1 MAFIDIIIFIVYFL
15 VMLGVGFYFSGKHRS
30 ERDYFTGGGNMSS
43 GHVGL
48 SVVATDVGGG
58 FSIGLGGI
66 GFTMG
71 LSGSWLLFTGLIGAW
86 ISAALLI
93 PRVFSWQKAHS
104 RHFLTLPQVF
114 GFLYNKKVAFA
125 AAIICII
132 GYTGFTSSQLLA
144 GAKLTAAT
152 FPRYDTGTM
161 LWIMGAIAVVYTMLG
176 GMKAVIYTDTIQW
189 AILLLGLIG
198 VALPVAW
205 TKLGGYA
212 GIAPYL
218 TDYMLSLN
226 HISWRHIVN
235 WSVTI
240 IPIWFVGMTLYQ
252 RIFACRDERAAK
264 KAWYIA
270 GVLEWPFMAFTGV
283 LLGMLANVAIQKGV
297 VPVAGGVLQD
307 PEMGLPLL
315 IRNIL
320 PAGLTGIVVAAYF
333 SAVLSTADSCLMA
346 ASGSVVG
353 DLVPRRFKLRDKGV
367 VRLSQVFTLLI
378 GLLAILLASTMEQVL
393 ALMLYAYAFMVS
405 GLFVPVVAA
414 MFVKQRYAQAALWS
428 MITGGGTTISLILSG
443 AALPWDLDAN
453 VFGLSAAFATYMI
466 IHQLMR
472 RMPGHTQAAS
482 PLQSPEAR
490 RLARPEKA
498 DS

>member
-1 MAFIDIIIFIVYFL
+1 MTIIDIIIFAVYFFL
-15 VMLGVGFYFSGKHRS
+15 MLGIGFYFSNKHQD

-86 ISAALLI
+86 VSAALLI
-93 PRVFSWQKAHS
+93 PRVFKWQKANG

-114 GFLYNKKVAFA
+114 GFLYNKKVAVVA
-125 AAIICII
+125 AVICII

-152 FPRYDTGTM
+152 FPEMGAGTM
-161 LWIMGAIAVVYTMLG
+161 LWIMGAIAVIYTMLG
-176 GMKAVIYTDTIQW
+176 GMKAVIYTDTVQW
-189 AILLLGLIG
+189 IVLLLGLMG
-198 VALPVAW
+198 VAIPLAW
-205 TKLGGYA
+205 HKLGGYD

-218 TDYMLSLN
+218 TEEMLSLSN
-226 HISWRHIVN
+226 ISWQDILN

-252 RIFACRDERAAK
+252 RIFACKNEKAARR
-264 KAWYIA
+264 AWYFA

-283 LLGMLANVAIQKGV
+283 ILGMLANVAVQKGV
-297 VPVAGGVLQD
+297 IPTTGPLMD
-307 PEMGLPLL
+307 NEMGLPLL
-315 IRNIL
+315 IKNIL
-320 PAGLTGIVVAAYF
+320 PVGFTGVVIAAYF

-353 DLVPRRFKLRDKGV
+353 DLIPGHRKSSNKMV
-367 VRLSQVFTLLI
+367 VRLSQVVTLFV
-378 GLLAILLASTMEQVL
+378 GVVAILVASTMENVL
-393 ALMLYAYAFMVS
+393 SLMLYAYAFMVS
-405 GLFVPVVAA
+405 GLFVPVLAA
-414 MFVKQRYAQAALWS
+414 VFLKKLYSAAAIAS
-428 MITGGGTTISLILSG
+428 MTIGGGTTIALILFKVVLPFGLDANIFGLSG
-443 AALPWDLDAN
+443 ALLAYIAVHQYSQGKNRSEIRSRNTRRKKVAED
-453 VFGLSAAFATYMI
+453 I
-466 IHQLMR
+466 I
-472 RMPGHTQAAS
+472 
-482 PLQSPEAR
+482 
-490 RLARPEKA
+490 
-498 DS
+498 

>member
-1 MAFIDIIIFIVYFL
+1 MTWIDILIFAIYFL
-15 VMLGVGFYFSGKHRS
+15 VMLGVGFFFANKHTD
-30 ERDYFTGGGNMSS
+30 ERDYFTGGGSLGH

-86 ISAALLI
+86 VSAVFLI
-93 PRVFSWQKAHS
+93 PLVFKWQKQHGS
-104 RHFLTLPQVF
+104 HFLTLPQVF
-114 GFLYNKKVAFA
+114 SFLYNKKVALV

-144 GAKLTAAT
+144 GAKLTSAT
-152 FPRYDTGTM
+152 FPQMGTQNM
-161 LWIMGAIAVVYTMLG
+161 LWIMGAIAVTYTMLG

-189 AILLLGLIG
+189 IVLLVGLMG
-198 VALPVAW
+198 VAIPVSW
-205 TKLGGYA
+205 IKLGGYD

-218 TDYMLSLN
+218 TRDMMSLTN
-226 HISWRHIVN
+226 ITWQNIVN

-252 RIFACRDERAAK
+252 RIFACKDERSAK

-283 LLGMLANVAIQKGV
+283 ILGMLANVAVQKGIV
-297 VPVAGGVLQD
+297 AVPGGVLKD
-307 PEMGLPLL
+307 SEMGLPLL
-315 IRNIL
+315 IKHIL
-320 PAGLTGIVVAAYF
+320 PTGVTGIVIAAYF

-353 DLVPRRFKLRDKGV
+353 DLIPKHKKGSNKAI
-367 VRLSQVFTLLI
+367 VRISQIATLLV
-378 GLLAILLASTMEQVL
+378 GLLSILLASKMENVL
-393 ALMLYAYAFMVS
+393 SLMLYAYAFMVS
-405 GLFVPVVAA
+405 GLFVPVIAA
-414 MFVKQRYAQAALWS
+414 MVLKNHFPQPALFS
-428 MITGGGTTISLILSG
+428 MIVGGGVTISLIISNIN
-443 AALPWDLDAN
+443 LPFGLDAN
-453 VFGLSAAFATYMI
+453 IFGLGAAFIAYTI
-466 IHQLMR
+466 VHQFYLFK
-472 RMPGHTQAAS
+472 TKTAVT
-482 PLQSPEAR
+482 
-490 RLARPEKA
+490 
-498 DS
+498 

>member
-1 MAFIDIIIFIVYFL
+1 MNWIDIIIFAAYFL
-15 VMLGVGFYFSGKHRS
+15 LMLGIGFYFSNKHNN

-86 ISAALLI
+86 ISAVFLI
-93 PRVFSWQKAHS
+93 PKVFSWQKA
-104 RHFLTLPQVF
+104 RGIHFLTLPQVF
-114 GFLYNKKVAFA
+114 GFLYNKKVALV

-144 GAKLTAAT
+144 GAKLTSAT
-152 FPRYDTGTM
+152 FPQMNTNSM
-161 LWIMGAIAVVYTMLG
+161 LWIMGAIAVIYTMLG

-189 AILLLGLIG
+189 IILLAGLMG
-198 VALPVAW
+198 VAIPLSW
-205 TKLGGYA
+205 TKLGGYD
-212 GIAPYL
+212 GIAPFL
-218 TDYMLSLN
+218 TKDMLSLTN
-226 HISWRHIVN
+226 ITWQQIVN

-252 RIFACRDERAAK
+252 RIFACKDQKAAK

-283 LLGMLANVAIQKGV
+283 LLGMLANVAVQKGI
-297 VPVAGGVLQD
+297 VPVPGGVLID
-307 PEMGLPLL
+307 SEMGLPLL
-315 IRNIL
+315 IKNIL
-320 PAGLTGIVVAAYF
+320 PVGFTGIVIAAYF

-353 DLVPRRFKLRDKGV
+353 DLIPVHKKGNNKSIVRISQAATLIVGV
-367 VRLSQVFTLLI
+367 V
-378 GLLAILLASTMEQVL
+378 AILLASTMENVL
-393 ALMLYAYAFMVS
+393 SLMLYAYAFMVS
-405 GLFVPVVAA
+405 GLFVPVIAA
-414 MFVKQRYAQAALWS
+414 MILKRLFPQPAILS
-428 MITGGGTTISLILSG
+428 MITGGGITIGLIISEIPLPFGLDANIFGLTG
-443 AALPWDLDAN
+443 AAL
-453 VFGLSAAFATYMI
+453 VFAVTHRMMVKKKE
-466 IHQLMR
+466 LMALKL
-472 RMPGHTQAAS
+472 GVES
-482 PLQSPEAR
+482 IEPEEVTVK
-490 RLARPEKA
+490 L
-498 DS
+498 